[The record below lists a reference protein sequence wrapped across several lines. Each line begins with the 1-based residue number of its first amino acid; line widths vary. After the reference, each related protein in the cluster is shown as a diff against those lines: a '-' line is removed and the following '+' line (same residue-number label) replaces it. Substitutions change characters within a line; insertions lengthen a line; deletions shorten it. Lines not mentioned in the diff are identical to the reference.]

1 MKQHINYPTP
11 VDIDVYSTDST
22 GRLMMPEALKFGD
35 YELIEVQTAYGYV
48 LDSNPVKFKVD
59 GTNAVVTVEKHNVAQ
74 KGVISISK
82 TGEVFST
89 VREAEKTYQ
98 PVYEIKGLAGAVY
111 EVTAEEDIVTLDGTV
126 RAIEGEV
133 VATITTDENGVAK
146 TGELYLGRYSVKE
159 ITAPELFTRVRK
171 SRSPKH
177 PLPWSISV
185 RKRNLI

>member
-1 MKQHINYPTP
+1 M
-11 VDIDVYSTDST
+11 DIDVYSTDST

-59 GTNAVVTVEKHNVAQ
+59 GTNAVVTVEKHNFAQ
-74 KGVISISK
+74 KGVITVSK

-98 PVYEIKGLAGAVY
+98 PVYEMKGLAGATY
-111 EVTAEEDIVTLDGTV
+111 EVTAEEDIVEPSAPSRAKWLPPSPPMKTV
-126 RAIEGEV
+126 SPKPESCISADIPSRKSPRLWAWFS
-133 VATITTDENGVAK
+133 ATRFTK
-146 TGELYLGRYSVKE
+146 SS
-159 ITAPELFTRVRK
+159 LFTPVRK
-171 SRSPKH
+171 SKSPKH